1 MVRATLARPVEVAGE
16 PIFSGGQSKVRLL
29 PAERPGEGIRFF
41 HPGRANYRL
50 SPALLGEG
58 RHCTLLEA
66 AELRVAMTEHL
77 LFALLCLGITDLE
90 VEVEGEE
97 LPGLDGSARPWIEA
111 MGEAGRLELEGEL
124 TPLRLGVHIKLEEAG
139 ACLVALPSEVLRV
152 DYVLSHPHP
161 QIGDQYAW
169 VGEETDLAKEIA
181 PARTFVTTEEARAM
195 IEQGLIA
202 EPNPE
207 QAVVVEE
214 GGYSKELYAQNEP
227 ARHKI
232 LDLLGDL
239 YTLGRPV
246 EGHLIGIKSGHLLNH
261 RLARRLAALYP
272 G

>member
-1 MVRATLARPVEVAGE
+1 MIRATLARPVEVSGQ
-16 PIFSGGQSKVRLL
+16 PIFSGGESKVRLI
-29 PAERPGEGIRFF
+29 PAETPGEGIRFF
-41 HPGRANYRL
+41 HPGGEKFRL

-58 RHCTLLEA
+58 KHCTLLEGA
-66 AELRVAMTEHL
+66 GLRVAMTEHL
-77 LFALLCLGITDLE
+77 LFALLCLGITDLG

-97 LPGLDGSARPWIEA
+97 LPGLDGSSRPWIEA
-111 MGEAGRLELEGEL
+111 MGEAGRVELEGEVR
-124 TPLRLGVHIKLEEAG
+124 PLQLGVDLRIELEG
-139 ACLVALPSEVLRV
+139 ACLIALPAEELRV
-152 DYVLSHPHP
+152 DYILSHPHP
-161 QIGDQYAW
+161 VVGDQYAW
-169 VGEETDLAKEIA
+169 VGKETDLAEEIA

-195 IEQGLIA
+195 IERGLIS

-207 QAVVVEE
+207 HAVVVEE
-214 GGYSKELYAQNEP
+214 GGYSKKLYAPNEP

-246 EGHLIGIKSGHLLNH
+246 VGHLIGIKSGHLLNH